1 MKIEKINDN
10 QIRCTLNKNDLASRE
25 IKLSELA
32 YGTEKAKNLFR
43 DMMLQASYE
52 FGFEADDL
60 PLMIE
65 AIPMSAESIIL
76 IITKVDD
83 PEELDT
89 RFSKFTPSYE
99 ELENMEDLDIID
111 AFQQFRDVA
120 DKLDLYTGSDSGDD
134 EEDEDGSVLSA
145 GKDTAPAP
153 KSTGHSHDIP
163 ETQNVIR
170 FYSFDTL
177 RPVEQLAKA
186 LNNLYTGRNSLY
198 KDTRNQI
205 YHLVLTKSEHT
216 PQEFN
221 RVLNMV
227 SEYGTKENGGAE
239 KENFFREHCQTI
251 IDGSALQ
258 ILGNIL

>member
-25 IKLSELA
+25 IKISELA

-43 DMMLQASYE
+43 DMMQQAAFE

-65 AIPMSAESIIL
+65 AIPMSAESIVL
-76 IITKVDD
+76 IITKVED

-99 ELENMEDLDIID
+99 DLEDMEELEDID
-111 AFQQFRDVA
+111 ESRNFSGA
-120 DKLDLYTGSDSGDD
+120 DEVLELFSDSAESAEDTSALYQNVNSLL
-134 EEDEDGSVLSA
+134 EEAL
-145 GKDTAPAP
+145 
-153 KSTGHSHDIP
+153 P
-163 ETQNVIR
+163 ETEPPKQEIQTNLTR
-170 FYSFDTL
+170 FYSFRDFKTI
-177 RPVEQLAKA
+177 EQLSRI
-186 LNNLYTGRNSLY
+186 LNNVYFGRNSLY
-198 KDTRNQI
+198 KDEKNQI
-205 YHLVLTKSEHT
+205 YHLVLTKSDHT

-221 RVLNMV
+221 KVLNIT
-227 SEYGTKENGGAE
+227 SEYGTKESTSSE
-239 KENFFREHCQTI
+239 KETFFREHYKTI

>member
-25 IKLSELA
+25 IKISELA

-43 DMMLQASYE
+43 DMMQQASYE

-65 AIPMSAESIIL
+65 AIPMSAESIVL

-99 ELENMEDLDIID
+99 DLEDMEDLDIID
-111 AFQQFRDVA
+111 AFQHFRDAA
-120 DKLDLYTGSDSGDD
+120 DKLDLYSDSAENLD
-134 EEDEDGSVLSA
+134 ETELSADEDSV
-145 GKDTAPAP
+145 
-153 KSTGHSHDIP
+153 STQASNNS
-163 ETQNVIR
+163 ENKTEAQNVIR
-170 FYSFDTL
+170 FYSFDSFKAI
-177 RPVEQLAKA
+177 EQLARI
-186 LNNLYTGRNSLY
+186 LNNIYLGRNSLY
-198 KDTRNQI
+198 KDTQRQT
-205 YHLVLTKSEHT
+205 YHLVLTKSTHT

-221 RVLNMV
+221 KVLNMV
-227 SEYGTKENGGAE
+227 SEYGSKESGGAE
-239 KENFFREHCQTI
+239 KEEFFREHYQTI